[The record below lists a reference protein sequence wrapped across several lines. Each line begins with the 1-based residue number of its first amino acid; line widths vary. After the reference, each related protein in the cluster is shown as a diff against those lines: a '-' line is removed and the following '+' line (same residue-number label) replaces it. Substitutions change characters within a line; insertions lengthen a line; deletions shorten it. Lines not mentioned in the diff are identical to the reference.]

1 MAKPAGVWVVASV
14 SNAQAVITHV
24 IERVLAV
31 PDVERLVLI
40 DDGSVDGSVEQVRA
54 FQDHHRQRGEAVPV
68 TLLVLTRPF
77 GRRAAVL
84 AGLDH
89 ARGRCGA
96 AVVMTADL
104 RHPPEVIER
113 MIQCWRDGAD
123 LVPAV
128 PEARRPDDGD
138 PEASVALPLL
148 RRLLTVLPVGPL
160 ADDPDVVAE
169 AAIERNIRAAV
180 GMIVLETPTAWAQDA
195 AEYIDKGLAV
205 HDRFRGNRL
214 VHATFA
220 PHEPYTVGDNTFER
234 IRMLADELDTHI
246 HMHVHET
253 ADEVDSALREHG
265 RRPLRRLDELGLV
278 TSQLAA
284 VHMTQLDDAEIELL
298 AARGASVRTAH
309 GPSES
314 VAGGQS
320 VAAHARRGARAP
332 AAPRRSLPR
341 RDGGAARA
349 EREGAHARGV
359 EAERG
364 REALDRAHRT
374 AQVLGRCE
382 RRR

>member
-128 PEARRPDDGD
+128 PEASGPDDGD

-148 RRLLTVLPVGPL
+148 RRLLTVLPVGPM
-160 ADDPDVVAE
+160 ADDFCLIAAPVLDLLVDLRQACPGSGRSLAWTGYRRIAVPYQRGRRRSDRVSWRRPWRPGSSLAGLMPFSGSAASFSLWRGVARLVALVVVLVGLALLGGLGQGQ
-169 AAIERNIRAAV
+169 ALLGALLLGLGALQLIGLALVGDAV
-180 GMIVLETPTAWAQDA
+180 G
-195 AEYIDKGLAV
+195 
-205 HDRFRGNRL
+205 R
-214 VHATFA
+214 
-220 PHEPYTVGDNTFER
+220 
-234 IRMLADELDTHI
+234 
-246 HMHVHET
+246 
-253 ADEVDSALREHG
+253 
-265 RRPLRRLDELGLV
+265 
-278 TSQLAA
+278 
-284 VHMTQLDDAEIELL
+284 LL
-298 AARGASVRTAH
+298 AG
-309 GPSES
+309 
-314 VAGGQS
+314 
-320 VAAHARRGARAP
+320 
-332 AAPRRSLPR
+332 AAPRPAYIVRSC
-341 RDGGAARA
+341 
-349 EREGAHARGV
+349 V
-359 EAERG
+359 ETE
-364 REALDRAHRT
+364 
-374 AQVLGRCE
+374 
-382 RRR
+382 